1 MDDVPISKCIKN
13 LCYNYSMKKARRGFT
28 LIEISFF
35 LALTGALFVGI
46 VAGTQ
51 NSLWQQKYNDSVQS
65 FTNFLRDA
73 YAQVANPQ
81 GIGDGRSDRAI
92 YGKLIVFGQEYDLK
106 GDKIPKDEQRFFVYD
121 VIGDASAVGT
131 GSVIETFK
139 ALNINVVVEEV
150 TGGVITNVSTA
161 GLANSFMPTW
171 GAVIEKTTLVD
182 GADNNYKGSILIVRH
197 PRSGIINTLSSDRI
211 IPVNEVIRNA
221 RLDGNYD
228 GTRNLLTSKLDYFAV
243 GEINF
248 CVNPYGMGV
257 RGSFRRDIRIVKNA
271 RNSSGVEIIDQDS
284 TDNHCK

>member
-1 MDDVPISKCIKN
+1 
-13 LCYNYSMKKARRGFT
+13 MKKARRGFT

-46 VAGTQ
+46 AVGTQ

-65 FTNFLRDA
+65 FTNFLRDV

-81 GIGDGRSDRAI
+81 GISDGRSERAI

-106 GDKIPKDEQRFFVYD
+106 GERIPDDEQRFFTYD
-121 VIGDASAVGT
+121 VIGDANAIGT
-131 GSVIETFK
+131 GSVIKTFK

-171 GAVIEKTTLVD
+171 GAVIEKTNVTP
-182 GADNNYKGSILIVRH
+182 GIDNNYKGSILVVHH

-211 IPVNEVIRNA
+211 IPVNEAIRNA
-221 RLDGNYD
+221 RLNGDYD
-228 GTRNLLTSKLDYFAV
+228 GTRDLVTSKLEYFAV

-248 CVNPYGMGV
+248 CVNPYGKAQT
-257 RGSFRRDIRIVKNA
+257 GSFRRDIRIVKNA
-271 RNSSGVEIIDQDS
+271 RNSSGVEIVDQDS
-284 TDNHCK
+284 SENHCK

>member
-13 LCYNYSMKKARRGFT
+13 LCYNKSMKKARRGFT

-65 FTNFLRDA
+65 FTNFLRDV

-81 GIGDGRSDRAI
+81 GISDGRSERAI

-106 GDKIPKDEQRFFVYD
+106 GERIPDDEQRFFTYD
-121 VIGDASAVGT
+121 VIGDANAIGT
-131 GSVIETFK
+131 GSIIQTFK
-139 ALNINVVVEEV
+139 ALNINVLVEEV

-161 GLANSFMPTW
+161 GYANSYMPTW
-171 GAVIEKTTLVD
+171 GSVIERTTLVN
-182 GADNNYKGSILIVRH
+182 GENNNFRGSILIVRH
-197 PRSGIINTLSSDRI
+197 PRSGIINTLFSDRI
-211 IPVNEVIRNA
+211 IPVNETIRNA

-228 GTRNLLTSKLDYFAV
+228 GTRKLLTDRLDYFDV

-257 RGSFRRDIRIVKNA
+257 RGSFRRNIRIVKNA

>member
-1 MDDVPISKCIKN
+1 
-13 LCYNYSMKKARRGFT
+13 MKKARRGFT

-161 GLANSFMPTW
+161 GLANSYMPTW